1 MGTTKS
7 SSLFT
12 KRIVLFLISQN
23 LSLFG
28 SSVVS
33 YAIIWYITLQ
43 TSSGLYLMLATLAQ
57 MVPHLLVSPY
67 SGVFSDRYNRKL
79 LIMLSDGFIA
89 VATLALA
96 VLFSLGFNSIWALLC
111 VSAIR
116 SLGGGVQAP
125 AVNAII
131 PQLVDEQQLVRI
143 QGINQSINSALLL
156 LSPAVGGLMLGLFDL
171 YWTFYLDV
179 VTAALAVLFFSFIQ
193 VKRPVRTTP
202 MLSVMEEMKL
212 GLRYTFGN
220 PILRNLLICYA
231 FSFFLITPA
240 AILTPLMIE
249 RTFGNEVWRL
259 TANEM
264 VWTGG
269 ALLGGLLVSLKGS
282 FSNKQ
287 RAIALSLILFGLCFT
302 LLGVAPTFLL
312 YLIILGLG
320 GVFMPVI
327 NTAEVVMIQEIVR
340 EDMLGRVFSIVQL
353 LSGSAIPIGI
363 LFFGP
368 LADRVS
374 VQSLLVVSGILLVF
388 VGLLYARSTT
398 GSKVGKES

>member
-1 MGTTKS
+1 
-7 SSLFT
+7 
-12 KRIVLFLISQN
+12 
-23 LSLFG
+23 
-28 SSVVS
+28 
-33 YAIIWYITLQ
+33 
-43 TSSGLYLMLATLAQ
+43 
-57 MVPHLLVSPY
+57 
-67 SGVFSDRYNRKL
+67 
-79 LIMLSDGFIA
+79 
-89 VATLALA
+89 
-96 VLFSLGFNSIWALLC
+96 
-111 VSAIR
+111 
-116 SLGGGVQAP
+116 
-125 AVNAII
+125 
-131 PQLVDEQQLVRI
+131 
-143 QGINQSINSALLL
+143 
-156 LSPAVGGLMLGLFDL
+156 
-171 YWTFYLDV
+171 
-179 VTAALAVLFFSFIQ
+179 
-193 VKRPVRTTP
+193 